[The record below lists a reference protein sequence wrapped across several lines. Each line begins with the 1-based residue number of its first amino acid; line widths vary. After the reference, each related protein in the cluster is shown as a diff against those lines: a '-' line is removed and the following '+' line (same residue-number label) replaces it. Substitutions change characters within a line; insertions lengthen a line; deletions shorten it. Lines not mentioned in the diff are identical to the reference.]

1 MSTAVA
7 GPTTRTTGRNPGLD
21 AVCGL
26 FASDWSPWQVVL
38 YGLTWADY
46 DRLLDAR
53 AAAGR
58 KRVKIIYDRGMA
70 EIYTPGGGSP
80 RPDPVADPEG
90 TAVTVGNRH
99 ERWKKLLARLLEAAA
114 LGFRAPLVGCG
125 NVTLSRADLDRGL
138 EPDECYYVRNAA
150 AACAVR
156 ELDLRA
162 DPPPDLVVEIESTRT
177 VADRLELYAALG
189 VPEVWRYDGD
199 RLRIL
204 LRAAGGAYVDAP
216 AGLAFP
222 RLTAD
227 LLGGYLARA
236 GTVDDTARCLE
247 LFDWA
252 RALPPAPPPA

>member
-7 GPTTRTTGRNPGLD
+7 EPPARAGRNPGVD

-26 FASDWSPWQVVL
+26 FETDWSPWHVVL

-58 KRVKIIYDRGMA
+58 KRVKIVYDRGMA
-70 EIYTPGGGSP
+70 EIYTPGGGAP
-80 RPDPVADPEG
+80 RPDPADPEG
-90 TAVTVGNRH
+90 AAVTVGNRH
-99 ERWKKLLARLLEAAA
+99 ERWKTLLARLLEAAA

-138 EPDECYYVRNAA
+138 EPDECYYTRHAA
-150 AACAVR
+150 AARAVR
-156 ELDLRA
+156 ELDLRT
-162 DPPPDLVVEIESTRT
+162 DPPPDLVVEIEASRT
-177 VADRLELYAALG
+177 VADRLDLCDSLG
-189 VPEVWRYDGD
+189 VPEVWLYDGD

-204 LRAAGGAYVDAP
+204 LRAAGGGYAEAP

-236 GTVDDTARCLE
+236 GTDDDTALCLE
-247 LFDWA
+247 LFEWV
-252 RALPPAPPPA
+252 RALPPG

>member
-1 MSTAVA
+1 MTTATA
-7 GPTTRTTGRNPGLD
+7 EPPARAGRNPGVD

-26 FASDWSPWQVVL
+26 FESDWSPWQVVL

-80 RPDPVADPEG
+80 RPDPATPSEEPV
-90 TAVTVGNRH
+90 VTVGNRH
-99 ERWKKLLARLLEAAA
+99 ERWNKLLARLLEAAA

-138 EPDECYYVRNAA
+138 EPDECYHARHAA
-150 AACAVR
+150 AVRGVR
-156 ELDLRA
+156 ELDLRT
-162 DPPPDLVVEIESTRT
+162 DPPPDLVVEIVSTRT

-204 LRAAGGAYVDAP
+204 LRAADGAYVDAP

-236 GTVDDTARCLE
+236 GTVDDTSLCLE
-247 LFDWA
+247 LLEWA
-252 RALPPAPPPA
+252 RTPPPAA

>member
-1 MSTAVA
+1 MTTAA
-7 GPTTRTTGRNPGLD
+7 AEPPARAGRNPGLD

-26 FASDWSPWQVVL
+26 FESDWSPWHVTL
-38 YGLTWADY
+38 YGLVWADY
-46 DRLLDAR
+46 DRLLAAR

-58 KRVKIIYDRGMA
+58 KRVRIDYDRGVA
-70 EIYTPGGGSP
+70 AVYTPGGGSP
-80 RPDPVADPEG
+80 RPDPAAPSEEP
-90 TAVTVGNRH
+90 AVTVGNRH

-114 LGFRAPLVGCG
+114 LGFRTPLTASG
-125 NVTLSRADLDRGL
+125 NVTLGRADLDRGL

-150 AACAVR
+150 AVAEVR
-156 ELDLRA
+156 ELDLRS
-162 DPPPDLVVEIESTRT
+162 DPPPDLVVEIEASRT
-177 VADRLELYAALG
+177 VTDRLGLLASLG

-204 LRAAGGAYVDAP
+204 LRAADGAYVDAP

-236 GTVDDTARCLE
+236 GTVDDTTLCLE
-247 LFDWA
+247 LFEWA
-252 RALPPAPPPA
+252 RAAPPA